1 MIITKDNT
9 KPMYTEI
16 FNHIGSG
23 VANHK
28 IDRANLEVNQEYS
41 LRVVVNVN
49 GLKLENFQT
58 FGKCSIFVI
67 YVVTN
72 L

>member
-1 MIITKDNT
+1 MTKDST
-9 KPMYTEI
+9 KPVYTEM
-16 FNHIGSG
+16 FNHIGFG

-41 LRVVVNVN
+41 LRVVVKVN
-49 GLKLENFQT
+49 GLKLENFQI
-58 FGKCSIFVI
+58 FGKCGILVI
-67 YVVTN
+67 LLYVVTN